1 MSDKPSNDITLILLD
16 ARSGDKDALNALY
29 AEMYHPLKEI
39 AGKLLAYERP
49 DHTLQKTSLVHEL
62 YIKLINQKEVK
73 WEDRAHFFAIASN
86 CMRQILV
93 DYARKK
99 AAMRRGANPKRI
111 TLDENQLNMEEH
123 AEDIIRINELI
134 DKLAGYDE
142 RKSKV
147 VEMRFFGGM
156 GISEI
161 AEVLK
166 VTPRTVDRDW
176 AKAKLW
182 LYNELIA
189 S

>member
-1 MSDKPSNDITLILLD
+1 MPEKSSKDITLILRD
-16 ARSGDKDALNALY
+16 ARAGDKEALNALY
-29 AEMYHPLKEI
+29 EEVYHPLKEI
-39 AGKLLAYERP
+39 AGKLLSYERP

-73 WEDRAHFFAIASN
+73 WEDRAHFFAMASN

-93 DYARKK
+93 DYARRK
-99 AAMRRGANPKRI
+99 AAKRRGGNPRKI
-111 TLDENQLNMEEH
+111 TLDENLLNMEEH

-161 AEVLK
+161 AEVLN

-176 AKAKLW
+176 AKAKIW
-182 LYNELIA
+182 LYSELVA
-189 S
+189 